1 MLDLGVALLSR
12 IEHQMLELL
21 HWSVPM
27 GPLYQTYADAIF
39 DAASRQLGR
48 QVAAPQ
54 VLLAF
59 DEHTAHTPSAV
70 HAAVQSCVRE
80 VPQCAASKAHSWDGT
95 TSGASPCATT
105 RRDLS

>member
-59 DEHTAHTPSAV
+59 DEHTAHSPTAAS
-70 HAAVQSCVRE
+70 AAVQSCE

-95 TSGASPCATT
+95 TCGASPCATT